1 MACHISVSI
10 YFSLS
15 ASSSSPFTTT
25 TPEMLIIPQ
34 CNFDCDLNTITLSYI
49 KTSITRSCRAFM
61 SAEVSVCV
69 SQSWLIWNS
78 CPWTKQSN
86 VASLISVSLCS
97 STEEICILLN
107 RVLTTL
113 SCLQLAGGFLT
124 VMQCWIAFSVHWYT
138 EGKTQRENTWSLCG
152 KKQLKCAGKTTIK
165 WRGKGF

>member
-1 MACHISVSI
+1 MHIAQMACHISVSI

-97 STEEICILLN
+97 STEEICVLLN

-124 VMQCWIAFSVHWYT
+124 VMHVLDCFQCALIHRGQNPERKHLVFVW
-138 EGKTQRENTWSLCG
+138 K
-152 KKQLKCAGKTTIK
+152 KTT
-165 WRGKGF
+165 